1 LPSITNDLTKIRQ
14 SLFNLLSN
22 AAKFTE
28 NGLILVSVGLD
39 KDGSVVEFT
48 VKDQGIGLSTE
59 QIGRIFEPFAQ
70 AESSTSKNFG
80 GTGLGLSISR
90 EFCRMMG
97 GDLVAESVPGKGS
110 TFKMT
115 VLLDGAML
123 A

>member
-1 LPSITNDLTKIRQ
+1 M
-14 SLFNLLSN
+14 
-22 AAKFTE
+22 
-28 NGLILVSVGLD
+28 ILVSVGLD